1 MVCFLF
7 CFVLFSFVVFFFF
20 AVSIGFENAKSF
32 YPTKSQFFNWFPKL
46 KTAKGLNV
54 GLTQTCLGDQ
64 KSVY

>member
-1 MVCFLF
+1 MFFFGFVLF
-7 CFVLFSFVVFFFF
+7 CFFFFF

-32 YPTKSQFFNWFPKL
+32 YPTNSQFFNWFPKL